1 MPGVPTRKQIAKRLR
16 KYTPRTMN
24 SAIAYNNRTDENSC
38 NAVSW
43 VSYLSMGGT
52 RQLEA
57 LANAL
62 EARSSW
68 PTDLAGSLSYILF
81 AERLSCFWH
90 RQYHVIFPFHPQ
102 PIHLMDWEHATTE
115 MALAFMLGWR
125 EQAVIQGY
133 IALITLNRGYSL
145 ATGYD
150 ERHRRGH
157 AFMLRL
163 FGAWRNDGTGHRFP
177 AWAHT
182 VPVYETLLQ
191 RWRDA
196 DSGELAQLLH
206 TACEH
211 HLQQG
216 IQDTV
221 KEFHDFGDDRITR
234 VPLEILMLLRLREIE
249 GLTVP
254 IVTHPLMEA
263 PFDELLPP
271 VPVPEADAYMKATMK
286 RVDEDW
292 PQFENWMALD
302 SLRRQAAQS

>member
-1 MPGVPTRKQIAKRLR
+1 MD
-16 KYTPRTMN
+16 M
-24 SAIAYNNRTDENSC
+24 AIAYNNRTGENRV

-43 VSYLSMGGT
+43 VSYMSMGSR
-52 RQLEA
+52 RQLDA

-62 EARSSW
+62 EVQPSW
-68 PTDLAGSLSYILF
+68 PIDLANSLSYALF

-90 RQYHVIFPFHPQ
+90 RQFHVVFPFHPQ
-102 PIHLMDWEHATTE
+102 PIHLMDWERSTTE

-133 IALITLNRGYSL
+133 IAMITLNQGYSI
-145 ATGYD
+145 ASRYD

-163 FGAWRNDGTGHRFP
+163 FGAWRNDGSGHRFP

-191 RWRDA
+191 RWRDV
-196 DSGELAQLLH
+196 DSEELAQLLH

-211 HLQQG
+211 HLQEG
-216 IQDTV
+216 IPDTSKV
-221 KEFHDFGDDRITR
+221 FHDFGDDRITR

-249 GLTVP
+249 GLSVP
-254 IVTHPLMEA
+254 SVNHPLMEP
-263 PFDELLPP
+263 PFDALLPP
-271 VPVPEADAYMKATMK
+271 VAVPQPDMYMKATMK
-286 RVDEDW
+286 RVEEDW
-292 PQFENWMALD
+292 PQFENWMTLDALK
-302 SLRRQAAQS
+302 RQARQD